1 MLGMVDGFSGQV
13 FSWSNRMVS
22 RDDSESFKTL
32 VPVVGSTSQESSK
45 KVGSSIRLPSLNAL
59 RAFRSVVTNGSITRA
74 SQRMNISASSISR
87 HISTL
92 EKDLNCVLFNRSSS
106 GLVLTED
113 GKELFTEVDSAF
125 SGLEAFVQNMRQR
138 DGQLHVKVVPTFA
151 VRWLLPHFLNFPNV
165 SISSRW
171 KGISATEEGFRVG
184 IRYGLGDWPSH
195 CAIKLYSEALVP
207 VCSPGFA
214 RKVGNITTS
223 SDFDHIPILHS
234 EPESKDWDV
243 WSTKWSG
250 GCFNVQRGLHLDSL
264 DNALRAAEEGLG
276 AAMADAFLV
285 ADDFKSGRLV
295 PLVNEIYPSGES
307 YYLVFDEHLRN
318 DQRLKRFKLWLL
330 DEIHRSN
337 NQCLVVSPL
346 ESRAG

>member
-1 MLGMVDGFSGQV
+1 
-13 FSWSNRMVS
+13 MVS
-22 RDDSESFKTL
+22 RDESESFKTL
-32 VPVVGSTSQESSK
+32 VPVVGSASQELSK
-45 KVGSSIRLPSLNAL
+45 KIVSSNRLPSLNAL
-59 RAFRSVVTNGSITRA
+59 RAFRSVVTHGSITRA
-74 SQRMNISASSISR
+74 AQRMNISASSISR

-92 EKDLNCVLFNRSSS
+92 EKDLNCALFSRSN

-113 GKELFTEVDSAF
+113 GKELFAEVDSAF

-151 VRWLLPHFLNFPNV
+151 VRWLLPHFSNLANV

-184 IRYGLGDWPSH
+184 IRYGLGDWPTH
-195 CAIKLYSEALVP
+195 CAIKLYSEELVP

-234 EPESKDWDV
+234 EPESKDWNV

-250 GCFNVQRGLHLDSL
+250 GYFNVQRGLHLDSL

-276 AAMADAFLV
+276 AAMADVFLV
-285 ADDFKSGRLV
+285 ADDLKSGRLV
-295 PLVNEIYPSGES
+295 PLVNEIYPSDES
-307 YYLVFDEHLRN
+307 YYLVFDEHLRS
-318 DQRLKRFKLWLL
+318 DHRLKRFKLWLL

-337 NQCLVVSPL
+337 SQCLVVTPL